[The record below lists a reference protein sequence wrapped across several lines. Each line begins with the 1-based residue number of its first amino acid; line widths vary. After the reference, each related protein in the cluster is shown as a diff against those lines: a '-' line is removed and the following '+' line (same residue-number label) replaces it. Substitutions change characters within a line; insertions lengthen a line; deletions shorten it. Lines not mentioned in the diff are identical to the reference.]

1 MLRAQQEN
9 ELRLSDA
16 EVRYW
21 NLERSF
27 NEERGRDAR
36 KAMQVRCPP
45 LLLDTPDLLSS
56 EYAEKPEFHTD
67 RGAPTAPVAYRLVHR
82 GMNMCGPD
90 HNPWTLL
97 PSTIP
102 SLGGLFLPFRSRALL
117 HALQGVVD
125 LRYRLICRSRRDPG
139 GRRRVLCLPEA
150 WRGVQ
155 WVLHGIDDCE
165 QSGKRDR
172 E

>member
-1 MLRAQQEN
+1 MCGRNTYVLRAQQEN

-45 LLLDTPDLLSS
+45 HSPRHSFVLLIS
-56 EYAEKPEFHTD
+56 EYEPVLIGTQKSQNFTID
-67 RGAPTAPVAYRLVHR
+67 RGVLQPPVAYRLVHH

-90 HNPWTLL
+90 PNLWTLL
-97 PSTIP
+97 PSTIA
-102 SLGGLFLPFRSRALL
+102 SLGGLSLPFLS
-117 HALQGVVD
+117 HFFPMHF
-125 LRYRLICRSRRDPG
+125 SM
-139 GRRRVLCLPEA
+139 
-150 WRGVQ
+150 
-155 WVLHGIDDCE
+155 H
-165 QSGKRDR
+165 S
-172 E
+172 